1 MTDLREENEEHDGV
15 ASDDVTVDDR
25 ESAVRDDQKLTGMN
39 DHAHELHHIRSSHKP
54 QFLVSFGCKKSS
66 GHGSLPVLPATSPL
80 ARSSTLCGPH
90 WHNV

>member
-54 QFLVSFGCKKSS
+54 QFLFSFGGKQSS
-66 GHGSLPVLPATSPL
+66 IGEDTVHF
-80 ARSSTLCGPH
+80 RSFQRLVP
-90 WHNV
+90 